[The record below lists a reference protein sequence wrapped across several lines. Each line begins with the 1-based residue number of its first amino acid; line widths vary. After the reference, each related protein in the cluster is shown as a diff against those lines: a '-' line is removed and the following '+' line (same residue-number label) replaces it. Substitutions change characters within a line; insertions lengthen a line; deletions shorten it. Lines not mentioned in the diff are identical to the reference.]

1 MKPARG
7 AALAIAPV
15 ALLVTGVT
23 GALLL
28 TPPPPP
34 PAAACGPA
42 GAVAPV
48 DLASLPTG
56 TIAGYSGVQLAN
68 AAAIVNAAVA
78 LGLDA
83 HGQTLGVMTAMGESG
98 LRVIDYG
105 DAAGPDSRGLFQQRA
120 NGAWGSYADR
130 MDPTTSATNYFR
142 ALVKVPAWNTLAP
155 TIAAHRVQR
164 NADPYYY
171 EPFWPKA
178 VEVVAALAGAAAT
191 TPTVVNADLRAPA
204 PSADDPACLPAVAVG
219 LSTEGWTKPAVAPI
233 TSPYGMRMHPVYHVM
248 RLHAGTDL
256 GAPCR
261 APIMDAHDGVVV
273 GAGPASG
280 YGNLITIDHGGGI
293 VTRYAHMFNDGVLV
307 RVGQQVAAGQQI
319 ARVGSNGVG
328 TACHLHYEVRINGA
342 FTDPAPFMA
351 ARGAPLGS

>member
-1 MKPARG
+1 MKRARG
-7 AALAIAPV
+7 VAALAGAPV
-15 ALLVTGVT
+15 LLITGVV

-34 PAAACGPA
+34 PGGACGPA

-56 TIAGYSGVQLAN
+56 AVAGYSGVQLAN

-130 MDPTTSATNYFR
+130 MDPTTSATNFFR
-142 ALVKVPAWNTLAP
+142 ALVAVPAWNTLAP

-178 VEVVAALAGAAAT
+178 VQVVAALAGAAAT

-280 YGNLITIDHGGGI
+280 YGNLITVDHGGGV

-328 TACHLHYEVRINGA
+328 TACHLHFEVRINGA